1 MWISVVAYVKCQQT
15 LGILVDLVQ
24 HCSSMQCNMVGL
36 VALDLVLRIGLAAS
50 MHMTFVIGVARVHF
64 DDLASHVT
72 GLRVPA
78 HMVADFK
85 AGVHGCSR
93 SRDIAILKEKRCQV

>member
-1 MWISVVAYVKCQQT
+1 
-15 LGILVDLVQ
+15 
-24 HCSSMQCNMVGL
+24 
-36 VALDLVLRIGLAAS
+36 
-50 MHMTFVIGVARVHF
+50 VHF
-64 DDLASHVT
+64 DDLASHIT